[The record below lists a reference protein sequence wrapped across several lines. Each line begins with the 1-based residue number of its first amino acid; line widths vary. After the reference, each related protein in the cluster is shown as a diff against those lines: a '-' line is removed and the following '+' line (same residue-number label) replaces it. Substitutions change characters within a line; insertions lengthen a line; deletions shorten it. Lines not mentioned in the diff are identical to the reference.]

1 MKKMKYNLQSLI
13 KKNKEELLNN
23 KSELEKIE
31 KKIDAKHTARAIT
44 AS

>member
-13 KKNKEELLNN
+13 KKNKEELLKN

-31 KKIDAKHTARAIT
+31 QKIDARHTGRAIP